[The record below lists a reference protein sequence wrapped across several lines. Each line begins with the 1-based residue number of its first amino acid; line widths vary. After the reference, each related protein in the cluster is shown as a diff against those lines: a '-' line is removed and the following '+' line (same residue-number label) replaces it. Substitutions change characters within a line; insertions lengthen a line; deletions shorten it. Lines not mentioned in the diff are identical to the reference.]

1 MRWILI
7 YLGKDAEFHE
17 SIKWDVEQ
25 IYFSLKTIEN
35 CAYGRFHMFA
45 IERTI
50 DKDDDKELVK
60 ENNLNIK
67 WWWVVCEKTDKV
79 LNSFHS

>member
-25 IYFSLKTIEN
+25 NYFSLKTIEI
-35 CAYGRFHMFA
+35 CAYGRFPCLQLKGPLTKMM
-45 IERTI
+45 I
-50 DKDDDKELVK
+50 K
-60 ENNLNIK
+60 NLWKRII
-67 WWWVVCEKTDKV
+67 
-79 LNSFHS
+79 